1 MLSLVDLHSSWS
13 SPGLVPLS
21 GSRGARHHPQTQSGR
36 TRSTHPHP
44 SRFQPGVICVEE
56 VPPSEGFPHHPSV
69 RALTKV
75 CGLCL
80 LNSIY
85 FGTAD
90 YGVRVRYADCV
101 LREKTPGSSFSLSAP
116 LLLLLTKMGEGLDQP
131 SPIPKK

>member
-69 RALTKV
+69 RALTKAF
-75 CGLCL
+75 GLYL
-80 LNSIY
+80 LNSFY
-85 FGTAD
+85 FETAE
-90 YGVRVRYADCV
+90 YGKDTNPQCIPA
-101 LREKTPGSSFSLSAP
+101 LR
-116 LLLLLTKMGEGLDQP
+116 LTKRRNTVSHTKRAASP
-131 SPIPKK
+131 SIEWIPSNPPKPTKLT